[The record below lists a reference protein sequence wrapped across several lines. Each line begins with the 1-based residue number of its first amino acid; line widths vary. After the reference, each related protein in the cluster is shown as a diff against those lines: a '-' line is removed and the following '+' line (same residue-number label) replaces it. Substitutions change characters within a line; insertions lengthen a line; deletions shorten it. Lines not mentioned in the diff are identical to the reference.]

1 MELTNEQKQHLAEVE
16 LCIDRYFDAQVKP
29 MMVGTQ
35 RELTRHQ
42 IHERAEY
49 DMSFAGV
56 VQSIR
61 PYGAMAKDVY
71 LKNAGEW
78 NGKTTEDYFSMC
90 RDNIQ
95 KSEVMQR
102 DLSMLADVWRTRMV
116 QVIGREAYDTH
127 SQKLGSDLATA
138 YVAYRVE
145 GRMIGH
151 MVDQRVSKDS
161 VEYVL
166 KKGMDSSLIGFL
178 STVSQKTEL
187 DEMLDTKAEKAYNPS
202 LAENLT
208 GRALGLGVDIMS
220 TGGAGSWTKLGW
232 TAGAEAV
239 VQGGEWIY
247 GKYLEDSQPRSVEDI
262 VSKTVLGSKGNV
274 MAEIQQESRTLNH
287 DGNNLALAM
296 NEQMGGRMLLMTDE
310 MRERIDI
317 FGTLGKDPWAMTRIE
332 PDDGQKPYEGISA
345 PMLPEEQQVE
355 EHKHYETQ
363 PLNSHTMGETQKEQ
377 EPDLSQVQ
385 PIETEQARQHTPP
398 AQSTDGWGSM
408 LTTLG
413 LNDMGSVGRNL
424 GYVVAMLP
432 DLMVGLF
439 TGKSN
444 GLKLMKDNMLPLA
457 SILMGLFVRN
467 PLLKMTLVGLGGM
480 NLLNKAGHEAIERK
494 NVADGVSVP
503 REVAAPQYRRYE
515 DQPLNSRMRGP
526 EIREGALFATVDGV
540 PCTIRLPEKV
550 LAAYEAGSLPL
561 NTLANAVLA
570 KSDAMNQVAR
580 ENYDATQEEAA
591 QRNLHV

>member
-35 RELTRHQ
+35 RELTRQQ
-42 IHERAEY
+42 ILERAEY

-56 VQSIR
+56 VQSIS
-61 PYGAMAKDVY
+61 PYGAMSKDVY

-78 NGKTTEDYFSMC
+78 NGKTTEDYFTMC
-90 RDNIQ
+90 RGNIQ
-95 KSEVMQR
+95 NSEVMQK
-102 DLSMLADVWRTRMV
+102 DLNMMADVWRTRMV

-138 YVAYRVE
+138 YVAYRIE
-145 GRMIGH
+145 DRMIGQ
-151 MVDQRVSKDS
+151 MVEQRVPKDS
-161 VEYVL
+161 VEYVIR
-166 KKGMDSSLIGFL
+166 KGMDSSLIGFL
-178 STVSQKTEL
+178 STVGKKTEL
-187 DEMLDTKAEKAYNPS
+187 DEMLDTKAENAYNPS
-202 LAENLT
+202 LAENIA

-220 TGGAGSWTKLGW
+220 TGGAGSWAKLGW
-232 TAGAEAV
+232 TVGAEAV

-262 VSKTVLGSKGNV
+262 VSKNVLGSKGNV
-274 MAEIQQESRTLNH
+274 MAEIQQESRSLNY
-287 DGNNLALAM
+287 DENPLALVI

-317 FGTLGKDPWAMTRIE
+317 FGTLGKNPWSMTQVE
-332 PDDGQKPYEGISA
+332 PEDDQKPYEGVRA
-345 PMLPEEQQVE
+345 PLLPNEQQPEVQVN
-355 EHKHYETQ
+355 YETQ
-363 PLNSHTMGETQKEQ
+363 TLNSQIMGETQTGQ

-385 PIETEQARQHTPP
+385 PIETEQTRQQTPS

-408 LTTLG
+408 LTSLG

-480 NLLNKAGHEAIERK
+480 NLLNKAGHEAIDRK
-494 NVADGVSVP
+494 HVADGVSAP
-503 REVAAPQYRRYE
+503 REVTAPQYRRYE
-515 DQPLNSRMRGP
+515 DQPLNSRMRSP

-540 PCTIRLPEKV
+540 PCTIRLPENV
-550 LAAYEAGSLPL
+550 LAAYETGALPL

>member
-1 MELTNEQKQHLAEVE
+1 
-16 LCIDRYFDAQVKP
+16 
-29 MMVGTQ
+29 
-35 RELTRHQ
+35 
-42 IHERAEY
+42 
-49 DMSFAGV
+49 
-56 VQSIR
+56 
-61 PYGAMAKDVY
+61 
-71 LKNAGEW
+71 
-78 NGKTTEDYFSMC
+78 
-90 RDNIQ
+90 
-95 KSEVMQR
+95 
-102 DLSMLADVWRTRMV
+102 
-116 QVIGREAYDTH
+116 
-127 SQKLGSDLATA
+127 
-138 YVAYRVE
+138 
-145 GRMIGH
+145 
-151 MVDQRVSKDS
+151 
-161 VEYVL
+161 
-166 KKGMDSSLIGFL
+166 
-178 STVSQKTEL
+178 
-187 DEMLDTKAEKAYNPS
+187 
-202 LAENLT
+202 
-208 GRALGLGVDIMS
+208 
-220 TGGAGSWTKLGW
+220 
-232 TAGAEAV
+232 
-239 VQGGEWIY
+239 
-247 GKYLEDSQPRSVEDI
+247 
-262 VSKTVLGSKGNV
+262 
-274 MAEIQQESRTLNH
+274 
-287 DGNNLALAM
+287 
-296 NEQMGGRMLLMTDE
+296 
-310 MRERIDI
+310 
-317 FGTLGKDPWAMTRIE
+317 
-332 PDDGQKPYEGISA
+332 
-345 PMLPEEQQVE
+345 
-355 EHKHYETQ
+355 
-363 PLNSHTMGETQKEQ
+363 
-377 EPDLSQVQ
+377 
-385 PIETEQARQHTPP
+385 
-398 AQSTDGWGSM
+398 M